1 MNEGKPGK
9 WTGITRDSVLFVVGI
24 LGIAHET
31 LVQSG
36 IERPVLLALFAAMTG
51 LPLFLRADERNGK
64 G

>member
-1 MNEGKPGK
+1 MSGGKPGRWK
-9 WTGITRDSVLFVVGI
+9 GITRDSVLFVVGI

-36 IERPVLLALFAAMTG
+36 VERPYLLLLFGAMTG

-64 G
+64 